1 MPALFAYI
9 VAVGLLLGGG
19 YGALN
24 WLAAPE
30 PTKLVAKAKPK
41 PPPAYE
47 ASSEMASRAPDPAE
61 ASNTDNPAAASA
73 SDNAASTRN
82 AQSTPVSAEPTAGLD
97 AQAEASSSAA
107 DRHVRAGQSTSGI
120 SRPVTRSRKGCEA
133 AASASSRPA
142 SRAGRRDA
150 PARADGPAHDR
161 ISRWAPRQSAASL
174 SRAARHSRF
183 RTRRIMVRAVPRRSL
198 ALARRKIR
206 SSKPAAVLCSNRN
219 LLNGSFF
226 VPAFD
231 TMSSDTPK
239 CG

>member
-107 DRHVRAGQSTSGI
+107 DRHVRAAHAEVAVEQKPLARDSQQPARAAVMPANLPAASPAP
-120 SRPVTRSRKGCEA
+120 SPA
-133 AASASSRPA
+133 AAKAVKRPHLRQA
-142 SRAGRRDA
+142 GRHPERAAGTHRLALMVLRTIEYPDGRRVSQLLPYHARRDA
-150 PARADGPAHDR
+150 LAFGPDE
-161 ISRWAPRQSAASL
+161 
-174 SRAARHSRF
+174 
-183 RTRRIMVRAVPRRSL
+183 
-198 ALARRKIR
+198 
-206 SSKPAAVLCSNRN
+206 
-219 LLNGSFF
+219 
-226 VPAFD
+226 
-231 TMSSDTPK
+231 
-239 CG
+239 